1 LIIFDLL
8 AVSSVAIDFNH
19 RAASLLAKQGTQVW
33 RLASQQFRHQI
44 ADQ

>member
-19 RAASLLAKQGTQVW
+19 RAVIEQLQPAFYNDFTAILADMT
-33 RLASQQFRHQI
+33 
-44 ADQ
+44 